1 MLVAEIEIEYCVPC
15 GYLARAEEIEHAL
28 LSRLDRRVERLV
40 LVPSRGGVLRVEVDG
55 EPLFDKERDV
65 YDVEAIASAVQERL
79 AAASR

>member
-1 MLVAEIEIEYCVPC
+1 MAEIEIEYCVPC

-65 YDVEAIASAVQERL
+65 YDVEAIASAVQVRL